1 MTLATVRLCDDH
13 GEHLDTITELVAT
26 GVDMQTLLVVDD
38 ERSVLSVF
46 KGVFGKQPDAKLLT
60 AASGRE
66 GVGLV
71 KTERPDAVIL
81 DVLLPDQPGL
91 DVFAQLREID
101 PRLPVIFITS
111 GGNSGTAIEAMQ
123 LGALDYLTKPLDFV
137 QVKEL
142 VAKAFKIR
150 RLMVESI
157 EIDPSAARD
166 APIGDA
172 MIGRCGAMQVVYKA
186 IGRVAAQNVTVL
198 VRGES
203 GTGKELVARALYQ
216 HSKRAKG
223 PFLAVNCAAIPETL
237 LESELFGHEKGAFT
251 GADRK
256 RIGKFEQCNGGTLF
270 LDEIGDMSPPLQ
282 SKLLRILQE
291 QRFERIGGNE
301 TIETDVRVIAA
312 TNRNMELMVQENQ
325 FRGDLYY
332 RLNGYTI
339 HLPPLR
345 DRGDDLL
352 LLIDHFLAGACRD
365 LDRKVRGVSPD
376 TMGILRQY
384 SWPGNA
390 RELQSVIRQAVLDT
404 TGPVLFS
411 DALPHV
417 VCGPH
422 QGGAASGVPASSPVD
437 AWESYIIERVQG
449 GAENI
454 YDEVL
459 EAVER
464 KVITL
469 VLKSTDGNQGDAS
482 KLLGITRTTL
492 RSKIKKLGIAI
503 GRVVHSDGEID

>member
-1 MTLATVRLCDDH
+1 
-13 GEHLDTITELVAT
+13 
-26 GVDMQTLLVVDD
+26 MQTLLVIDD
-38 ERSVLSVF
+38 ERSVLGVF
-46 KGVFGKQPDAKLLT
+46 KGVYGKQPHVELLT
-60 AASGRE
+60 AASGNE
-66 GVGLV
+66 GIDLAR
-71 KTERPDAVIL
+71 TRNPDAVIL
-81 DVLLPDQPGL
+81 DVLLPDQQGL
-91 DVFAQLREID
+91 DVFAQLRKID
-101 PRLPVIFITS
+101 SQLPVIFIT
-111 GGNSGTAIEAMQ
+111 GGGTGATAIQAMQ
-123 LGALDYLTKPLDFV
+123 LGALDYLTKPLDFA

-142 VAKAFKIR
+142 VEKAFKIR
-150 RLMVESI
+150 RLMVESVQ
-157 EIDPSAARD
+157 IDPSAARE
-166 APIGDA
+166 ATVGEA

-198 VRGES
+198 IRGES

-216 HSKRAKG
+216 HSERSRA

-237 LESELFGHEKGAFT
+237 LESELFGHEKGSFT

-312 TNRNMELMVQENQ
+312 TNRNMEHMVQENQ

-332 RLNGYTI
+332 RLNGYMI

-352 LLIDHFLAGACRD
+352 LLIGHFLAAATHD
-365 LDRKVRGVSPD
+365 LDRDVHGVSPEA
-376 TMGILRQY
+376 MAVLRRY

-404 TGPVLFS
+404 TGPVLFP
-411 DALPHV
+411 DALPQV
-417 VCGPH
+417 VF
-422 QGGAASGVPASSPVD
+422 GGDKSGAKRGVPASSPED
-437 AWESYIIERVQG
+437 AWDEFIIERIQA
-449 GAENI
+449 GAENL
-454 YDEVL
+454 YDEAVQS
-459 EAVER
+459 VER

-469 VLKSTDGNQGDAS
+469 VLKATDGNQGEAS

-492 RSKIKKLGIAI
+492 RTKIKKLGIAI
-503 GRVVHSDGEID
+503 ERVVHSDKEED

>member
-1 MTLATVRLCDDH
+1 MPK
-13 GEHLDTITELVAT
+13 
-26 GVDMQTLLVVDD
+26 LLIIDD

-46 KGVFGKQPDAKLLT
+46 RGVFGKQSEVDLLTVASGQEAIEVVRSQEPDA
-60 AASGRE
+60 A
-66 GVGLV
+66 
-71 KTERPDAVIL
+71 IL
-81 DVLLPDQPGL
+81 DVLLPDQAGL
-91 DVFAQLREID
+91 DVFAQIREID
-101 PRLPVIFITS
+101 PRLPVIFITG
-111 GGNSGTAIEAMQ
+111 GGNSATAIEAMQ
-123 LGALDYLTKPLDFV
+123 MGALDYLTKPLDFA
-137 QVKEL
+137 QVKEI
-142 VAKAFKIR
+142 VGKAFRIR
-150 RLMVESI
+150 RLMVEAI
-157 EIDPSAARD
+157 EIDPTIARE
-166 APIGDA
+166 ASLGDA
-172 MIGRCGAMQVVYKA
+172 MVGRCAAMQVVYKA

-198 VRGES
+198 IRGES

-216 HSKRAKG
+216 HSKRANG

-301 TIETDVRVIAA
+301 TIATDVRVITA
-312 TNRNMELMVQENQ
+312 TNRNMEYMVQENQ

-345 DRGDDLL
+345 HRGDDLL
-352 LLIDHFLAGACRD
+352 LLIDHFLAAASRD
-365 LDRKVRGVSPD
+365 LGREVRGVSPE
-376 TMGILRQY
+376 TMSVLRSY

-404 TGPVLFS
+404 TGPILFP
-411 DALPHV
+411 DALPKV
-417 VCGPH
+417 VFGPEE
-422 QGGAASGVPASSPVD
+422 SLVDTSVLSSAPVD
-437 AWESYIIERVQG
+437 ALESFILERIHSR
-449 GAENI
+449 ADNI
-454 YDEVL
+454 YDEVV

-464 KVITL
+464 RLITL
-469 VLKSTDGNQGDAS
+469 VLRSTAGNQGDAS
-482 KLLGITRTTL
+482 RLLGITRTTL

-503 GRVVHSDGEID
+503 DRVINADIDDDD